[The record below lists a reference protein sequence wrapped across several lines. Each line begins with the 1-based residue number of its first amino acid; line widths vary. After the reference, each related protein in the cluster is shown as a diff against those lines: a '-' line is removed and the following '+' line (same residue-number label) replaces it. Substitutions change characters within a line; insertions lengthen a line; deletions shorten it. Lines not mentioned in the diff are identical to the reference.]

1 VSIRRRRNLFELMR
15 DYFEDWETFAD
26 ELLESAMMER
36 PSWDVESCCLEPL
49 CNVFVAANEVV
60 VTTDLPGID
69 PKTIK
74 VEVANASMIEIKA
87 SMKRKIRFRD
97 FGITHRE
104 GEFTSFRCHLHIPVP
119 VDMKKM
125 ETKFKRGLLEVRI
138 PRKKGYRI
146 KVK

>member
-1 VSIRRRRNLFELMR
+1 MSTKRRKDIFELMHE
-15 DYFEDWETFAD
+15 YFEDWETFAD
-26 ELLESAMMER
+26 ELLKSAMMER
-36 PSWDVESCCLEPL
+36 PSWDIESCCLEPL

-60 VTTDLPGID
+60 VTTDLPNID

-74 VEVANASMIEIKA
+74 VEAVNANTIEIKA
-87 SMKRKIRFRD
+87 SMKRKIRFHD
-97 FGITHRE
+97 LGITHRE
-104 GEFTSFRCHLHIPVP
+104 GEFTSFRCHVHIPVS

-125 ETKFKRGLLEVRI
+125 SMKFKHGILEVRI